1 MSSSV
6 SVAIAKR
13 VAAHLTDG
21 EVVNLGIGIPT
32 LVADHLP
39 DGVDVVLQTENGMLG
54 VGPTPAEEDVDPN
67 LVNAGKLPVSELPG
81 ASYFSSSASF
91 GMIRGAHVDTAILGA
106 LQLDEQGRIA
116 NWSIPGK
123 PILGVGGAMDL
134 LVGARRVIVA
144 TTHLAKDG
152 SPKVV
157 AQTSFPLTA
166 DRPVDLIVTEHA
178 TFAVRDGGLVLV
190 DVAEGTTV
198 AWVREHTGA
207 AFTVALEEG
216 GAAGADGAAGP
227 ADAAG
232 ADAAAETTTATEA
245 VR

>member
-6 SVAIAKR
+6 ATAIAKR

-21 EVVNLGIGIPT
+21 EIVNLGIGIPT

-54 VGPTPAEEDVDPN
+54 VGPTPAEDAVDPN

-81 ASYFSSSASF
+81 ASYFASSASF
-91 GMIRGAHVDTAILGA
+91 AMIRGGHVDTAILGA
-106 LQLDEQGRIA
+106 LQLDEHGRIA

-152 SPKVV
+152 APKLV
-157 AQTSFPLTA
+157 AETPFPLTA

-178 TFAVRDGGLVLV
+178 TFAVRDGGLVLT
-190 DVAEGTTV
+190 DVTEDSSV
-198 AWVREHTGA
+198 EWVERNTGA
-207 AFTVALEEG
+207 RFTVALEGDCQEI
-216 GAAGADGAAGP
+216 DPRP
-227 ADAAG
+227 A
-232 ADAAAETTTATEA
+232 
-245 VR
+245 RSRR

>member
-6 SVAIAKR
+6 SVAIAHR

-54 VGPTPAEEDVDPN
+54 VGPTPAEDAIDGN
-67 LVNAGKLPVSELPG
+67 LVNAGKLPVTALPG

-91 GMIRGAHVDTAILGA
+91 AMIRGAHVDTAILGA

-152 SPKVV
+152 SQKIV
-157 AQTSFPLTA
+157 AETAFPLTA

-178 TFAVRDGGLVLV
+178 TFAVRDGGLVLI
-190 DVAEGTTV
+190 DVAAGSSVE
-198 AWVREHTGA
+198 WVRENTGA
-207 AFTVALEEG
+207 AFAVALERG
-216 GAAGADGAAGP
+216 AGAD
-227 ADAAG
+227 DAG
-232 ADAAAETTTATEA
+232 ATSTAGVA
-245 VR
+245 GKALR

>member
-1 MSSSV
+1 MSTV
-6 SVAIAKR
+6 STAIAKR
-13 VAAHLTDG
+13 IAGHLADG
-21 EVVNLGIGIPT
+21 EIVNLGIGIPT

-39 DGVDVVLQTENGMLG
+39 DGVDVVLETENGMLG
-54 VGPTPAEEDVDPN
+54 VGPTPPEGEVDPN
-67 LVNAGKLPVSELPG
+67 LVNAGKLPVSERPG
-81 ASYFSSSASF
+81 ASYFSSSQSF
-91 GMIRGAHVDTAILGA
+91 GMIRGGHVDTAILGA

-152 SPKVV
+152 SQKIV
-157 AQTSFPLTA
+157 AETDFPLTA

-178 TFAVRDGGLVLV
+178 TFAVRDGGLVLI
-190 DVAEGTTV
+190 DVAEGSTLE
-198 AWVREHTGA
+198 WVQENTGA
-207 AFTVALEEG
+207 AFTVALEN
-216 GAAGADGAAGP
+216 
-227 ADAAG
+227 
-232 ADAAAETTTATEA
+232 ETAEA

>member
-6 SVAIAKR
+6 SVAIAQR
-13 VAAHLTDG
+13 VAAHLRDG

-54 VGPTPAEEDVDPN
+54 VGPTPAEGEIDPN

-81 ASYFSSSASF
+81 ASYFASSASF

-106 LQLDEQGRIA
+106 LQLDGSGRIA

-134 LVGARRVIVA
+134 LVGARRVIAA

-152 SPKVV
+152 TPKIV
-157 AQTSFPLTA
+157 AEASFPLTA

-178 TFAVRDGGLVLV
+178 TFVVRDGGLALV
-190 DVAEGTTV
+190 EVADGTTV
-198 AWVREHTGA
+198 DWLREHTGA
-207 AFTVALEEG
+207 SFAVAL
-216 GAAGADGAAGP
+216 DGA
-227 ADAAG
+227 
-232 ADAAAETTTATEA
+232 EA
-245 VR
+245 LR